1 MKKLLFFNLPILM
14 LIGISC
20 VPKSVSQPN
29 EKAEVSF
36 ISDSHSDYD
45 SVAVYRRVESEV
57 NKVKAY
63 LNKKK
68 GQYNEDLAILVD
80 MRLSSKYFRLFVTDL
95 NTKKIISRGMVAHG
109 AGSEIE
115 GTDSL
120 QFSNTPESYM
130 TSLGMYKVGAAYQ
143 GSFGRSF
150 KLHGLEKT
158 NDKALARAIVLHR
171 YQCVPDDEQAYPI
184 CTSLGCIMLS
194 ENYFEIIAKY
204 IDASKNPLLMNV
216 YY

>member
-1 MKKLLFFNLPILM
+1 MKKALFFVLPILA

-20 VPKSVSQPN
+20 VPKNVSQPN
-29 EKAEVSF
+29 EKAAESF
-36 ISDSHSDYD
+36 ILDSHSDYD
-45 SVAVYRRVESEV
+45 SVAVNNRVDLEI

-68 GQYNEDLAILVD
+68 GQYAEDLAILVD
-80 MRLSSKYFRLFVTDL
+80 MRLSSKYFRLFVVDL
-95 NTKKIISRGMVAHG
+95 KTKRILSRGMVAHG
-109 AGSEIE
+109 EGSEIE

-120 QFSNTPESYM
+120 QFSNTPNSYM
-130 TSLGMYKVGAAYQ
+130 TSLGLYKVGAAYQ

-171 YQCVPDDEQAYPI
+171 YQCVPDDEQTYPI
-184 CTSLGCIMLS
+184 CNSLGCIMLS
-194 ENYFEIIAKY
+194 ENYFETLATY
-204 IDASKNPLLMNV
+204 IDARKKPLLMNV

>member
-1 MKKLLFFNLPILM
+1 MKKLLFFILPILA

-20 VPKSVSQPN
+20 VPKSASQPN
-29 EKAEVSF
+29 EKAVESF
-36 ISDSHSDYD
+36 SSESPTDYD
-45 SVAVYRRVESEV
+45 SVAVNNRVESEI
-57 NKVKAY
+57 NKVKTY
-63 LNKKK
+63 LSKKK
-68 GQYNEDLAILVD
+68 GMYAEDLAILVD
-80 MRLSSKYFRLFVTDL
+80 MRLSSKYFRLFVVDIT
-95 NTKKIISRGMVAHG
+95 TKKIVSRGMVAHG

-120 QFSNTPESYM
+120 QFSNTPNSFM
-130 TSLGMYKVGAAYQ
+130 TSLGIYKVGAAYQ

-171 YQCVPDDEQAYPI
+171 YQCVPDEEQNYPI
-184 CTSLGCIMLS
+184 CNSLGCIMLS
-194 ENYFEIIAKY
+194 ENYFESLATY
-204 IDASKNPLLMNV
+204 IDARKKPILMNV